1 MTTTNQFD
9 KSNILHFPA
18 KTTGENRAKA
28 GKKPASSPANINPL
42 WTPERL
48 FGVRHYVVE
57 GLFGKRHWVTEWVG
71 SLCDADSRFL
81 CHLAEQS
88 PGYVHFICLVRLAL
102 LRRPTEARDAK
113 ECAHWICSQ
122 SKKKILQHLYPA
134 YPTGI
139 LGMLPKLQKKPLSK
153 DEYRRLLR
161 ALSDKDM
168 CKRFNHVKRIRKFD
182 IHLLEILDNVPEEFQ
197 FSGFMKCIKKQSDYE
212 YFLFLVKVIRHLN
225 IEVTQGEI
233 KAASKNMNKMTELS
247 NWFEKK
253 IKRSPFPP
261 PPWEGNDL
269 IKPICSREQLK
280 EVRDKFSNC
289 LMRYGYQIV
298 LGYSYFYVCESML
311 AVIEMAKDVNFG
323 WEVGLI
329 EGPSKPSRQ
338 RRHADELI
346 PHYSVLSGAHKK
358 QIIKVFSDAGFHL
371 RPKHVGVDHLN
382 YADVVDCGPDF
393 FDN

>member
-9 KSNILHFPA
+9 KSNMLYFPA

-57 GLFGKRHWVTEWVG
+57 GLFGKRHWVTEWVA
-71 SLCDADSRFL
+71 SLCEADSRFL
-81 CHLAEQS
+81 FHLAEQL

-102 LRRPTEARDAK
+102 LRRATKTRDAK
-113 ECAHWICSQ
+113 ECAHFLRSQ

-139 LGMLPKLQKKPLSK
+139 LGVLPKLQKKPLSK
-153 DEYRRLLR
+153 DEYRLLLR

-168 CKRFNHVKRIRKFD
+168 CKRLNHAKHIRKFD
-182 IHLLEILDNVPEEFQ
+182 IYLLEILDTAPEEIE
-197 FSGFMKCIKKQSDYE
+197 FSGFIKCIKKHSDYK
-212 YFLFLVKVIRHLN
+212 YFLLISKVTRRLN
-225 IEVTQGEI
+225 IGVTQREI
-233 KAASKNMNKMTELS
+233 NAASKNMDEISQLS

-253 IKRSPFPP
+253 IEQSPFPP

-269 IKPICSREQLK
+269 IKPIRSLEQLK
-280 EVRDKFSNC
+280 EVRNKFNNC
-289 LMRYGYQIV
+289 LMRYIYKIV
-298 LGYSYFYVCESML
+298 FGYSYLYVCESMP
-311 AVIEMAKDVNFG
+311 AVIEMVKDVGLG
-323 WEVGLI
+323 WEIGSI
-329 EGPSKPSRQ
+329 KGPYQPSRK
-338 RRHADELI
+338 REYDNDLVPYH
-346 PHYSVLSGAHKK
+346 SVLSDAHKK
-358 QIIKVFSDAGFHL
+358 QIIKILYDAGFCL
-371 RPKHVGVDHLN
+371 ISKHVDTDRMD